1 MGLLAE
7 TVHLALRSL
16 DTIKSFQFRIN
27 LPSLFKDQ
35 NKIILRISG
44 VQVTLSDPVLSEG
57 ELSSL
62 QAIESLKPAT
72 LPTFFDVSDGIEGA
86 LQRGLDKLCEAADE
100 AVRSGSQ
107 LLILSDRTDN
117 MVCS

>member
-1 MGLLAE
+1 M
-7 TVHLALRSL
+7 
-16 DTIKSFQFRIN
+16 
-27 LPSLFKDQ
+27 
-35 NKIILRISG
+35 
-44 VQVTLSDPVLSEG
+44 VQVTLSDPILSEG

-62 QAIESLKPAT
+62 QAIDSLKPAT

-107 LLILSDRTDN
+107 LLILSDRTDD
-117 MVCS
+117 MVWPLDTNLSSLDSFNDIFFVLIQKENFLDE